1 MDILPVNQFGNIRLN
16 LWGSLKVSSYET
28 GSSVSQGQGIK
39 SFMMEVPGEKEAVV
53 PVGGNAEFSAKL
65 KVESDSSFHFKAEP
79 RLITEVEGSPDWQV
93 KVYLDGVVKWDSY
106 TSLPA
111 EFDANLS
118 TGDHWVTVDV
128 SVAPG
133 ASFGDATEVGVS
145 ITSKGATQTPRF
157 KVAVRPSILAVK
169 TAIGQEREVAD
180 SIGARAKDGQL
191 GIYSILLPSTI
202 RGYVLIEAM
211 NSDKIE
217 NAVRGIRKT
226 HGLVKGETSLDE
238 VSHFLTPKPTVSGIV
253 EGDIVELVSGPFK
266 GEKARVQR
274 IDHGKEEITVELFE
288 AVVPIPVTVRGD
300 HVRVIEKDK

>member
-1 MDILPVNQFGNIRLN
+1 M
-16 LWGSLKVSSYET
+16 SSYEA
-28 GSSVSQGQGIK
+28 GSELSHGQGPRTFAVEI
-39 SFMMEVPGEKEAVV
+39 PGEKEAVV
-53 PVGGNAEFSAKL
+53 PVGGDAEFSFKIKL
-65 KVESDSSFHFKAEP
+65 ESDAPFHFRAEP
-79 RLITEVEGSPDWQV
+79 KLVSETEGSPDWQIR
-93 KVYLDGVVKWDSY
+93 VYLDGVQKWDSY
-106 TSLPA
+106 TSLPP
-111 EFDANLS
+111 EFNANLS
-118 TGDHWVTVDV
+118 TGDHWITVGV
-128 SVAPG
+128 VVAPG
-133 ASFGDATEVGVS
+133 ASFGDVTELS
-145 ITSKGATQTPRF
+145 IVTSSRTTTETTRF
-157 KVAVRPSILAVK
+157 RVAVRPSILAVK

-180 SIGARAKDGQL
+180 SIGARSKDGQL

-226 HGLVKGETSLDE
+226 HGLVKGETSLEE

-253 EGDIVELVSGPFK
+253 EGDIVELISGPFK

-274 IDHGKEEITVELFE
+274 IDHSKEEITVELFE

>member
-1 MDILPVNQFGNIRLN
+1 MSSFEA
-16 LWGSLKVSSYET
+16 GSGISE
-28 GSSVSQGQGIK
+28 GQAARA
-39 SFMMEVPGEKEAVV
+39 FMLEVPGEKEAVV
-53 PVGGNAEFSAKL
+53 PVGGDAEFSAKL
-65 KVESDSSFHFKAEP
+65 RMDRENQVHVSIAP
-79 RLITEVEGSPDWQV
+79 RLSTEVEGSPDWQV
-93 KVYLDGVVKWDSY
+93 KAYLDGVMKWDSY
-106 TSLPA
+106 TSLPP
-111 EFDANLS
+111 EFDANMGS
-118 TGDHWVTVDV
+118 GDHWITIDV
-128 SVAPG
+128 VVAPG
-133 ASFGDATEVGVS
+133 ASFGDATEVGVTAS
-145 ITSKGATQTPRF
+145 SGGTKETFRF

-226 HGLVKGETSLDE
+226 HGLVKGETSLEE
-238 VSHFLTPKPTVSGIV
+238 VTHFLTPKPTVSGIV

-274 IDHGKEEITVELFE
+274 IDHSKEEITVELFE

-300 HVRVIEKDK
+300 HVRVIEKEK